1 MDINIVRSLVTVAAF
16 CCFVAIVL
24 WAYSKSARK
33 GFEEAAMLPFQDE
46 DEPGLA
52 PVSGQKQRGEAS

>member
-1 MDINIVRSLVTVAAF
+1 MDINTVRSLVTAGSF

-24 WAYSKSARK
+24 WAYSKSAKK

-46 DEPGLA
+46 EELGQV
-52 PVSGQKQRGEAS
+52 PVSRSKTEG

>member
-1 MDINIVRSLVTVAAF
+1 MDMDINFMRSLITVGGF
-16 CCFVAIVL
+16 CCFLAIIL

-46 DEPGLA
+46 EAPGQE
-52 PVSGQKQRGEAS
+52 SGSRSKVER